1 MVTAAPQDQWRLLDV
16 QAHDTRLAQLAHR
29 RRTLPEHAELQRL
42 QLRRRSL
49 ADDLVEARTAES
61 DLRRELVKAEADV
74 EQVRTRVA
82 RNQARLDAGQGS
94 AKDLQGM
101 QHELATLAERQ
112 GVLEDAELEV
122 MERLETVEAR
132 VAEVQGQLATLDGE
146 IGEVESRRDQAV
158 SAIDSEAGSEQG
170 ARADAAAGV
179 PGDLLALYEKIRDA
193 QGGVGAARL
202 YQRRCEGCRIELNPT
217 DIGRLRSAGPDVVL
231 RCEECGRILVRTPDS
246 GL

>member
-1 MVTAAPQDQWRLLDV
+1 MR
-16 QAHDTRLAQLAHR
+16 
-29 RRTLPEHAELQRL
+29 RL
-42 QLRRRSL
+42 QHEMVSLDRRIT
-49 ADDLVEARTAES
+49 E
-61 DLRRELVKAEADV
+61 
-74 EQVRTRVA
+74 
-82 RNQARLDAGQGS
+82 
-94 AKDLQGM
+94 
-101 QHELATLAERQ
+101 
-112 GVLEDAELEV
+112 LEDTELEV